1 MDTTHQTA
9 VIEGNKQMNINRQTA
24 IKENKMKI
32 TTSKLIR
39 WAGLSALLGG
49 ICYVLVGL
57 FHPANIPS
65 SVTTNTWAVVHVLAC
80 AMCFFGLLGMAGL
93 YARQAEKSGWLGLIG
108 FVMIS
113 LWLVLIMG
121 FGFVEAFILPALATA
136 VPKLAESWM
145 GVLNS
150 SAGAINLGVLP
161 TLWTL
166 TAPLYMFGGLLF
178 GIATFRAGIL
188 PRWAGVLFALGCLLA
203 PVAAALPLD
212 AQPKMAVP
220 VGLALAWLGYA
231 LWSARREQ
239 ASETTSNIEN
249 PQLVQIGA
257 K

>member
-1 MDTTHQTA
+1 
-9 VIEGNKQMNINRQTA
+9 MNINRQTV

-32 TTSKLIR
+32 TTSKLIH

-80 AMCFFGLLGMAGL
+80 AMCFFGLLGMSGL
-93 YARQAEKSGWLGLIG
+93 YAKQAEKSGWLGLIG

-121 FGFVEAFILPALATA
+121 FSFVEAFILPALATA

-145 GVLNS
+145 GMLNS
-150 SAGAINLGVLP
+150 SASPINLGVLP

-166 TAPLYMFGGLLF
+166 SGPLYMFGGLLF
-178 GIATFRAGIL
+178 GIATFRARIL
-188 PRWAGVLFALGCLLA
+188 PRWAGVLFALGCFLA
-203 PVAAALPLD
+203 PVAAVLPLET
-212 AQPKMAVP
+212 QPKMAIP
-220 VGLALAWLGYA
+220 VGLALAWLGYG

-239 ASETTSNIEN
+239 AVETTSNIEN